1 MSCLCQ
7 RYYGKCHVAARDT
20 TVSCLCQR
28 HYSVMSLPG
37 TLQCHVSDT
46 TVSCLCQPRY
56 SKCHV
61 SARDTT
67 VSVTSLPET
76 LQCHVS
82 ARDVHYSKC
91 HVSARNATVS
101 VTSLLHLALTWPSPD
116 HAVVRAVR
124 PVIKRLV
131 IEFADLCQT
140 VRSLYRAVS
149 Q

>member
-1 MSCLCQ
+1 MSVSVMSGRNTPVSVMSLPEIL
-7 RYYGKCHVAARDT
+7 RCHVSASDT

-28 HYSVMSLPG
+28 HYSVMSQ
-37 TLQCHVSDT
+37 TLQCHVSASHAT
-46 TVSCLCQPRY
+46 
-56 SKCHV
+56 
-61 SARDTT
+61 A
-67 VSVTSLPET
+67 SVTSLPET

-101 VTSLLHLALTWPSPD
+101 VTSLLHLALTWPRPD